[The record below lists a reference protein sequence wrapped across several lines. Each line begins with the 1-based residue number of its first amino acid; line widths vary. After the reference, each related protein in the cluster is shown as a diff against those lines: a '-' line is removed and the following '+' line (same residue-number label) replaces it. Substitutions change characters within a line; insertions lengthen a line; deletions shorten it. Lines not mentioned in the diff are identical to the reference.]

1 MDFTLNG
8 RPVSVQ
14 PAPGESLLGVL
25 RGPFGLRSMKD
36 GCAPEG
42 SCGACTVIVDGRA
55 VVSCAQAATRV
66 AGRSVETLEGLPAD
80 TRQAFADAFVAAGA
94 SQCGYCSPGIVMKSE
109 ALLRREP
116 APTRDAIARS
126 LAGNLCRCTG
136 YASILDAVERVAARR
151 RGAAVPPGRDEQLDG
166 MARYDGRALALGDKA
181 FVGDL
186 VAPGMLEAAVRFAD
200 VPRALVRRIDT
211 SRAAAHPGVVAVV
224 TAADV
229 PGRREQGLIVPD
241 WPLLVAEGETV
252 RYVGDVLAA
261 VAAETRQA
269 AREAA
274 ALVEVDLEPL
284 SPVTDP
290 FDALADGAPAIHD
303 DGNLVECSVVR
314 RGDVEAALATAA
326 HVASATFRT
335 QAIEH
340 AFLEPEASLA
350 VPRGVAGP
358 DGAVVT
364 GPAVHVYSE
373 GQGAWEDRRQVASFL
388 ALPETEVLVTQV
400 ATGGAFGGKED
411 LNVQG
416 QAALLALRTGRPVML
431 RLTRRESLRF
441 HVKRHPMWL
450 DYTAGCDA
458 DGHLVAVRARI
469 VGDNG
474 AYASVGGKVL
484 ERAAGHACGPYRVP
498 SVDVEA
504 RAVYT
509 NNPPSGAMRGF
520 GVNQAA
526 FALEGVLDM
535 LADQVGIDGWEIRWR
550 NALEVGD
557 RFATGQR
564 LGPGVGIKA
573 TLLAVRDAYR
583 AAPRAGIACG
593 AKNTG
598 IGNGLVERGR
608 AVLRPEADGTV
619 TLFHS
624 WTEMGQGCH
633 TVFRQLAAGEL
644 GLEAERI
651 RVVVDTSHE
660 LDTGETTASR
670 ATMLGG
676 RAVLQA
682 CAELREALG
691 AAAFGGGPARL
702 HAALAGLAGR
712 EFAGEVVVDW
722 TTRLDAD
729 VDEPVTHFAYGWAT
743 QVVTLDDQGRIERVI
758 AAHDVGRAL
767 NPTLLRGQVEGA
779 VHMGLGMALTEAF
792 GVADGVPETDTLK
805 SLGIIP
811 AATMPPVETILV
823 EVPQPEGPYG
833 AKGVG
838 EAALVPTA
846 AAVAGALHAFDGVR
860 RTRLPMRD
868 TAAARALLPRLARE
882 PALSPATR
890 DRSPGPARTG
900 SSAARTGRIQP

>member
-14 PAPGESLLGVL
+14 PEAGESLLGVL
-25 RGPFGLRSMKD
+25 RGTCGLRSMKD

-55 VVSCAQAATRV
+55 VVSCAQPAARV
-66 AGRSVETLEGLPAD
+66 AGRTVETLEGLPAD
-80 TRQAFADAFVAAGA
+80 TREAFADAFVATGA
-94 SQCGYCSPGIVMKSE
+94 SQCGYCSPGILMKAE
-109 ALLRREP
+109 ALLRRDP
-116 APTRDAIARS
+116 APSRDAIARA

-136 YASILDAVERVAARR
+136 YAPILDAIERVAAGR
-151 RGAAVPPGRDEQLDG
+151 RGEVLPPGRDERLDG
-166 MARYDGRALALGDKA
+166 LARYDGRALALGEKP
-181 FVGDL
+181 FLGDL
-186 VAPGMLEAAVRFAD
+186 AAPGMLEAALRFAD
-200 VPRALVRRIDT
+200 VPRAVVRRIDT

-229 PGRREQGLIVPD
+229 PGRRQQGLIVPD
-241 WPLLVAEGETV
+241 WPLFVAEGETV

-261 VAAETRQA
+261 VAAETRA
-269 AREAA
+269 VARAAA
-274 ALVEVDLEPL
+274 ALVDVELEPL
-284 SPVTDP
+284 PPVIDP
-290 FDALADGAPAIHD
+290 FEALAEGAPPIHEG
-303 DGNLVECSVVR
+303 GNLVERSVVR
-314 RGDVEAALATAA
+314 RGDAGTALAGAE

-335 QAIEH
+335 QSIEH

-350 VPRGVAGP
+350 IPRGAAGP
-358 DGAVVT
+358 DGSFV

-373 GQGAWEDRRQVASFL
+373 GQGAWEDRRQLASFL
-388 ALPETEVLVTQV
+388 ALPEAEVLVTQV
-400 ATGGAFGGKED
+400 ATGGGFGGKED

-450 DYTAGCDA
+450 DYTVGCDA

-498 SVDVEA
+498 NVDVEA

-535 LADQVGIDGWEIRWR
+535 LAEQVGIDGWEIRWR
-550 NALEVGD
+550 NALDVGD
-557 RFATGQR
+557 RFGTGQR

-573 TLLAVRDAYR
+573 TLLAVREACRGARY
-583 AAPRAGIACG
+583 AGIACG

-608 AVLRPEADGTV
+608 AVLRPEADGTL

-633 TVFRQLAAGEL
+633 TVFRQLVASEL

-651 RVVVDTSHE
+651 RVVVDTTHE

-676 RAVLQA
+676 RAVLRA
-682 CAELREALG
+682 CAELRAALG
-691 AAAFGGGPARL
+691 AAASGGGPARL
-702 HAALAGLAGR
+702 HAALIGLAGR

-722 TTRLDAD
+722 TTSLGADA
-729 VDEPVTHFAYGWAT
+729 DEPVTHFAYGWAT
-743 QVVTLDDQGRIERVI
+743 QVVTLDDDGRIERVI

-779 VHMGLGMALTEAF
+779 VHMGLGMALTEEF
-792 GVADGVPETDTLK
+792 RVAGGVPVTDTLK

-811 AATMPPVETILV
+811 AATMPPVDTILV

-846 AAVAGALHAFDGVR
+846 AAVAGALHAFDGIR

-882 PALSPATR
+882 AASATTMPDNPEPTDIAPSR
-890 DRSPGPARTG
+890 GGRT
-900 SSAARTGRIQP
+900 QP